1 MVEMPI
7 SAPSGCLQEDEVDC
21 VYLERQKKKK
31 NHSPLLVYS
40 CERTVV
46 IEGNPR

>member
-31 NHSPLLVYS
+31 KSLTAACLFL
-40 CERTVV
+40 
-46 IEGNPR
+46 